1 MGLRKSS
8 ASSTGQ
14 MSETTEAKMIAAA
27 FSIDAVAE
35 LMSVHRSTVE
45 RLLESRTLGFY
56 QIGRRRV
63 IGQAHLNQYLAQVER
78 EPITESHRR

>member
-1 MGLRKSS
+1 
-8 ASSTGQ
+8 

-63 IGQAHLNQYLAQVER
+63 IGQAHLDQYLAQVER

>member
-1 MGLRKSS
+1 
-8 ASSTGQ
+8 
-14 MSETTEAKMIAAA
+14 MSDIDEAKTIAAA

-35 LMSVHRSTVE
+35 LMYVHRSTVE

-63 IGQAHLNQYLAQVER
+63 ISQAHLNQYLAQVENAIGNR
-78 EPITESHRR
+78 Q

>member
-1 MGLRKSS
+1 
-8 ASSTGQ
+8 
-14 MSETTEAKMIAAA
+14 MSEPKKAKTIAAA

-35 LMSVHRSTVE
+35 LMSAHRSTVE

-63 IGQAHLNQYLAQVER
+63 VGQAHLDQYLAQVER
-78 EPITESHRR
+78 KPITESPRR

>member
-1 MGLRKSS
+1 
-8 ASSTGQ
+8 
-14 MSETTEAKMIAAA
+14 MSETNETKKIAAA

-63 IGQAHLNQYLAQVER
+63 IGQTHLNKYLAQVER
-78 EPITESHRR
+78 EPITESPRR

>member
-1 MGLRKSS
+1 MALRESS

-63 IGQAHLNQYLAQVER
+63 IGQAHLDQYLAQVER
-78 EPITESHRR
+78 EPITESPRR

>member
-1 MGLRKSS
+1 
-8 ASSTGQ
+8 
-14 MSETTEAKMIAAA
+14 MSDIDESKTIAAA

-35 LMSVHRSTVE
+35 LMSMHRSTVE

-56 QIGRRRV
+56 KIGRRRV
-63 IGQAHLNQYLAQVER
+63 IGQAHLNQYLAQI

>member
-1 MGLRKSS
+1 
-8 ASSTGQ
+8 
-14 MSETTEAKMIAAA
+14 MSQTNEEKTIAAA
-27 FSIDAVAE
+27 FSINAVAE

-78 EPITESHRR
+78 EPLTGSHRR

>member
-1 MGLRKSS
+1 MELRKSS

-63 IGQAHLNQYLAQVER
+63 IGQAHLDQYLAQVER
-78 EPITESHRR
+78 EPITDSHRR

>member
-1 MGLRKSS
+1 
-8 ASSTGQ
+8 
-14 MSETTEAKMIAAA
+14 MSDIDEAKTIAAA

-63 IGQAHLNQYLAQVER
+63 IGQAQP
-78 EPITESHRR
+78 EPVFGSG